1 MLNKK
6 QLIIGIVIIIIIIAG
21 VLIYNFLKSEVGTA
35 ANIEDLDIED
45 LDVEDL
51 EIEADAGAES
61 GEAGGNLGTQKP
73 VPEPDPNNLY
83 VIIDS
88 LDETRCS
95 VIEVENMKNRCIN
108 GISLIEKAQAAN
120 DFNICFDPTIRAD
133 PVSRSICIQKLQE
146 GQE

>member
-1 MLNKK
+1 MNKK
-6 QLIIGIVIIIIIIAG
+6 QIIGIVIIL
-21 VLIYNFLKSEVGTA
+21 VLIIGGFILYNSLKKDYS
-35 ANIEDLDIED
+35 
-45 LDVEDL
+45 DL
-51 EIEADAGAES
+51 EILADDRTESNVEADAGAES